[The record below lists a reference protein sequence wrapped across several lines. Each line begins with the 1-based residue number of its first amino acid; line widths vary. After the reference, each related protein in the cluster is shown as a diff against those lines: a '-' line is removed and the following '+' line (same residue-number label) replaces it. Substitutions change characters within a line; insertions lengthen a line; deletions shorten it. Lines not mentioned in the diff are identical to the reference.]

1 LQSLVDAKPKEEIKA
16 DLWTLASRCND
27 NLKKK
32 ILTFPDS
39 VRAQPQPTTS
49 REENKEVGT
58 GAKAKEKAEEKRREA
73 EQKPTPSRIS

>member
-1 LQSLVDAKPKEEIKA
+1 M
-16 DLWTLASRCND
+16 ASRCND

-39 VRAQPQPTTS
+39 VRAQPQPTTT

-73 EQKPTPSRIS
+73 EHKPTPSRISQPKESEKKDSQDLG